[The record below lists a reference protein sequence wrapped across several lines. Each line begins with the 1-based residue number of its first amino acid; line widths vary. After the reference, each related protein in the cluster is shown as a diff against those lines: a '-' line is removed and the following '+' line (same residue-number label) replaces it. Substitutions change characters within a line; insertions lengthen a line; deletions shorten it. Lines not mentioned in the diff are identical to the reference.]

1 MKKYKWLNKDSR
13 DFLKRGYL
21 QTGESAEQR
30 GHDIAVA
37 AEKYL
42 KVKGFAEKFESYL
55 AQGFYSLASPIWA
68 NFGRERGLP
77 ISCNGVFIEDR
88 MDAILEKQAEVGMQT
103 KHGAGTSA
111 YFGDLRSRGA
121 EISAGGT
128 SSGPVHFME
137 LFDKVSSVVSQSNV
151 RRGSFAAYLPVEH
164 PDINEF
170 LRIRSEGNPIQEMSF
185 GVCISD
191 EWMRSLI
198 EGDRKKRLTWASIIR
213 KRFETGYPYLFFT
226 DTANKKAPKAYK
238 DNKLKISASNLCSEI
253 FLHSSQDESFVCC
266 LSSLNLA
273 KWNEIKETDAVQTL
287 VYFLDAVMEEYIKKT
302 KEIPF
307 MQASH
312 NFAKKQRALG
322 VGVLGWHSFLQQQMI
337 AFESMEA
344 KFLNSEIHKKIKQ
357 NCEEATKELA
367 VLLGEPE
374 HLQGYGR
381 RNMTTMA
388 IAPTTSS
395 SFILGQISPSIEPL
409 NSNYFTKDLAKGKFT
424 YKNPHLESL
433 LEQKKKNTQ
442 TTWKSILQKGGSV
455 QHLDFLTQEE
465 KDVFKTFGEI
475 SQKEIVIQA
484 SQRQKYIDQGQSLN
498 IMVAPKC
505 PPKQVSELLI
515 FGWEQGI
522 KSFYYQR
529 SANPSQE
536 LARSILNC
544 SSCEG

>member
-21 QTGESAEQR
+21 QAGESAEQR
-30 GHDIAVA
+30 GHDIALA

-42 KVKGFAEKFESYL
+42 KVDGFAEKFEKYL
-55 AQGFYSLASPIWA
+55 AEGFYSLASPVWA

-103 KHGAGTSA
+103 KQGAGTSA
-111 YFGDLRSRGA
+111 YFGELRGRGG

-198 EGDRKKRLTWASIIR
+198 DGDRKKRTTWASIVR

-226 DTANKKAPKAYK
+226 DTANKQAPKAYRDK
-238 DNKLKISASNLCSEI
+238 KLKISASNLCSEI

-266 LSSLNLA
+266 LSSLNLV

-287 VYFLDAVMEEYIKKT
+287 VYF
-302 KEIPF
+302 
-307 MQASH
+307 
-312 NFAKKQRALG
+312 
-322 VGVLGWHSFLQQQMI
+322 
-337 AFESMEA
+337 
-344 KFLNSEIHKKIKQ
+344 
-357 NCEEATKELA
+357 
-367 VLLGEPE
+367 
-374 HLQGYGR
+374 
-381 RNMTTMA
+381 
-388 IAPTTSS
+388 
-395 SFILGQISPSIEPL
+395 
-409 NSNYFTKDLAKGKFT
+409 
-424 YKNPHLESL
+424 
-433 LEQKKKNTQ
+433 
-442 TTWKSILQKGGSV
+442 
-455 QHLDFLTQEE
+455 
-465 KDVFKTFGEI
+465 
-475 SQKEIVIQA
+475 
-484 SQRQKYIDQGQSLN
+484 
-498 IMVAPKC
+498 
-505 PPKQVSELLI
+505 
-515 FGWEQGI
+515 
-522 KSFYYQR
+522 
-529 SANPSQE
+529 
-536 LARSILNC
+536 
-544 SSCEG
+544 

>member
-21 QTGESAEQR
+21 QAGESAEQR
-30 GHDIAVA
+30 GHDISVA
-37 AEKYL
+37 AEKLL
-42 KVKGFAEKFESYL
+42 KVKGFAEKFEDYL
-55 AQGFYSLASPIWA
+55 FQGFYSLSSPIWA

-88 MDAILEKQAEVGMQT
+88 MEAILEKQAEVGMQT

-111 YFGDLRSRGA
+111 YFGELRGRGA
-121 EISAGGT
+121 GISAGGT

-151 RRGSFAAYLPVEH
+151 RRGSFAAYLPIDH
-164 PDINEF
+164 PDIAEF
-170 LRIRSEGNPIQEMSF
+170 LRIRGEGNPIQEMSF
-185 GVCISD
+185 GVCIND

-198 EGDRKKRLTWASIIR
+198 EGDRKKRSTWASIIR
-213 KRFETGYPYLFFT
+213 KRFESGYPYLFFT
-226 DTANKKAPKAYK
+226 DTANQNAPKPYK
-238 DNKLKISASNLCSEI
+238 DKGLKISASNLCSEI
-253 FLHSSQDESFVCC
+253 FLNSSQEESFVCC
-266 LSSLNLA
+266 LSSLNLL
-273 KWNEIKETDAVQTL
+273 KWNEIVKTDAIETL
-287 VYFLDAVMEEYIKKT
+287 VYFLDAVMEEYINKT
-302 KEIPF
+302 KNIPF
-307 MQASH
+307 MEASH

-322 VGVLGWHSFLQQQMI
+322 VGVLGWHSFLQDQMI

-344 KFLNSEIHKKIKQ
+344 KFLNVEIHKTIREKSD
-357 NCEEATKELA
+357 NATKELA

-374 HLQGYGR
+374 HLDGYGR
-381 RNMTTMA
+381 RNMTTLA

-395 SFILGQISPSIEPL
+395 SFILGQVSPSIEPL

-424 YKNPHLESL
+424 YKNPYLEKL
-433 LEQKKKNTQ
+433 LDEKKKNTQ
-442 TTWKSILQKGGSV
+442 TTWKSILLKGGSV
-455 QHLDFLTQEE
+455 QHLAFLTPEE
-465 KDVFKTFGEI
+465 KNVFKTFGEI

-484 SQRQKYIDQGQSLN
+484 AQRQKYIDQGQSLN
-498 IMVAPKC
+498 LMISPKC
-505 PPKQVSELLI
+505 PPRQASELLV

>member
-13 DFLKRGYL
+13 DFLRRGYL
-21 QTGESAEQR
+21 QVGESAEQR
-30 GHDIAVA
+30 GHDISVA
-37 AEKYL
+37 AEKLL
-42 KVKGFAEKFESYL
+42 KVKGFAEKFEDYL
-55 AQGFYSLASPIWA
+55 SQGFYSLSSPIWA

-88 MDAILEKQAEVGMQT
+88 MEAILEKQAEVGMQT

-111 YFGDLRSRGA
+111 YFGELRGRGA
-121 EISAGGT
+121 AISAGGT

-151 RRGSFAAYLPVEH
+151 RRGSFAAYLPIDH
-164 PDINEF
+164 PDIAEF
-170 LRIRSEGNPIQEMSF
+170 LRIRGEGNPIQEMSF
-185 GVCISD
+185 GVCIND

-198 EGDRKKRLTWASIIR
+198 EGDRKKRSTWASIIR
-213 KRFETGYPYLFFT
+213 KRFESGYPYLFFT
-226 DTANKKAPKAYK
+226 DTANQNAPKPYK
-238 DNKLKISASNLCSEI
+238 DKGLKISASNLCSEI
-253 FLHSSQDESFVCC
+253 FLNSSQEESFVCC
-266 LSSLNLA
+266 LSSLNLL
-273 KWNEIKETDAVQTL
+273 KWNEIVKTDAIETL
-287 VYFLDAVMEEYIKKT
+287 VYFLDAVMEEYINKT
-302 KEIPF
+302 KNIPF
-307 MQASH
+307 MEASH

-322 VGVLGWHSFLQQQMI
+322 LGVLGWHSFLQDQMI
-337 AFESMEA
+337 GFESMEA
-344 KFLNSEIHKKIKQ
+344 KFLNVEIHKTIREKSDK
-357 NCEEATKELA
+357 ATKELA

-374 HLQGYGR
+374 HLDGYGR
-381 RNMTTMA
+381 RNMTTLA

-395 SFILGQISPSIEPL
+395 SFILGQVSPSIEPL

-424 YKNPHLESL
+424 YKNPYLEKL
-433 LEQKKKNTQ
+433 LEEKKKNTQ
-442 TTWKSILQKGGSV
+442 TTWKSILLKGGSV
-455 QHLDFLTQEE
+455 QHLAFLTPEE

-484 SQRQKYIDQGQSLN
+484 AQRQKYIDQGQSLN
-498 IMVAPKC
+498 LMISPKC
-505 PPKQVSELLI
+505 PPRQASELLV